1 MEIVQAIEQNLIS
14 QGDVIYH
21 KHLKNAD
28 GTARRYKITSIKR
41 WVNKRSILIG
51 LKRGL
56 YEYHKID
63 MDDMQDFE
71 Y

>member
-1 MEIVQAIEQNLIS
+1 MDIKDAIEQNIIG
-14 QGDVIYH
+14 QYDVIYH

-41 WVNKRSILIG
+41 WKTKPDVLIG

-56 YEYHKID
+56 YEYHKLNIN
-63 MDDMQDFE
+63 DMQDFE